1 MERQKVS
8 CLGRMEDVWSREAAA
23 GEKEKG
29 AGCLPQDGEREK
41 MGRNVIWCLE
51 GAEEVEG
58 PIWGC

>member
-1 MERQKVS
+1 MS